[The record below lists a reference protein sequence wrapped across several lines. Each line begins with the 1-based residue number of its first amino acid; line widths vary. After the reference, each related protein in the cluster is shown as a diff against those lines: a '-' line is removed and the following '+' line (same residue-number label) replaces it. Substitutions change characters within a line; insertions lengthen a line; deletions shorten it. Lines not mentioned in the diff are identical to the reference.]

1 VNVASHSHKVLF
13 RLYENCSIAATKQWP
28 VSAVRPVKS
37 LRVDPIEMSHR
48 SRKGC
53 VGCLNQ
59 EVIVIVH
66 ETVRIDPHSPH
77 LAGLAKQIQKTL
89 PILIVKKDLLPG
101 GAPIHDMVVGTRV
114 LNPQGTGHAGNNT
127 LPNP

>member
-1 VNVASHSHKVLF
+1 MLRNG
-13 RLYENCSIAATKQWP
+13 WP
-28 VSAVRPVKS
+28 ESSETAGRNGAKYPSAVRPVKS

-53 VGCLNQ
+53 VDCLNQ

-89 PILIVKKDLLPG
+89 PILIVKKDLLSG
-101 GAPIHDMVVGTRV
+101 GAPRSEEHTSELQSPMY
-114 LNPQGTGHAGNNT
+114 
-127 LPNP
+127 

>member
-1 VNVASHSHKVLF
+1 MKYAIASNSGVFSHSFPDKLESY
-13 RLYENCSIAATKQWP
+13 LKG
-28 VSAVRPVKS
+28 
-37 LRVDPIEMSHR
+37 VDPIEMSHR

-66 ETVRIDPHSPH
+66 ETVPIDPHSPH